1 MITIHI
7 KKPKASQLKRTMSG
21 SGFRITEGDFPI
33 NVKKDLV
40 NKIRNKFKNG
50 KSHTL
55 YSHEFEG
62 GSLSSMYKDAKDYVK
77 TEARQTGRQLK
88 KEAIAVGKEL
98 QQEAIET
105 GREIKKQAIKEGNIF
120 VRDVAKPYLTEM
132 VQSGILG
139 VGTALAVVQPELA
152 PFIGVGTL
160 ALSSMA
166 GNYIDEFGNK
176 RPKPKPQSAYVSPQ
190 DYQQVYQ
197 PPPPSLVPADYINP
211 TEIARTKMND
221 SVDDFQRA
229 NRMIGFGFGRNS
241 RNNYKVGSGLYAG
254 GGLVSQ
260 DGYTP
265 PALMSPNPDFMLNR
279 NLLPAY
285 IQNQQFLKN

>member
-1 MITIHI
+1 MLTVYI
-7 KKPKASQLKRTMSG
+7 KKPTSSQLNRSSRG
-21 SGFRITEGDFPI
+21 CGIRITEGDIPI
-33 NVKKDLV
+33 MVKKELV

-50 KSHTL
+50 KAHTL
-55 YSHEFEG
+55 YSHEMEG
-62 GSLSSMYKDAKDYVK
+62 GGLGDIYTQGKEYVK
-77 TEARQTGRQLK
+77 SELKQTSRQLK
-88 KEAIAVGKEL
+88 KEARLVAKEAK
-98 QQEAIET
+98 QQAIQT
-105 GREIKKQAIKEGNIF
+105 GRELKKEAIRQGNEF

-132 VQSGILG
+132 VQTGIVG

-176 RPKPKPQSAYVSPQ
+176 RPNPSKLSNSYISPL
-190 DYQQVYQ
+190 DYQSQ
-197 PPPPSLVPADYINP
+197 PSLVPDDYINP
-211 TEIARTKMND
+211 HEIARTKMND
-221 SVDDFQRA
+221 SVDDFQRSS
-229 NRMIGFGFGRNS
+229 NLIGFGLGRTH
-241 RNNYKVGSGLYAG
+241 KVGSGLFAG

-260 DGYTP
+260 DGYNH
-265 PALMSPNPDFMLNR
+265 PALSSPNPNFLLNR

>member
-1 MITIHI
+1 MISINI
-7 KKPKASQLKRTMSG
+7 KRPKASQLKRTMSG
-21 SGFRITEGDFPI
+21 SGFRITEGDYPI
-33 NVKKDLV
+33 MVKKELV

-55 YSHEFEG
+55 YAHEFEG
-62 GSLSSMYKDAKDYVK
+62 GSLASLYKDAKK
-77 TEARQTGRQLK
+77 EITTELRQTGRELK
-88 KEAIAVGKEL
+88 KEAI
-98 QQEAIET
+98 ET
-105 GREIKKQAIKEGNIF
+105 GKEIKKQAIKEGNIF
-120 VRDVAKPYLTEM
+120 IRDVAKPYLSEM
-132 VQSGILG
+132 VQTGIMGLAAG
-139 VGTALAVVQPELA
+139 ASALQPELA
-152 PFIGVGTL
+152 PFILTAGL
-160 ALSSMA
+160 AASSMA

-176 RPKPKPQSAYVSPQ
+176 KPKPQSAYVSPQ

-197 PPPPSLVPADYINP
+197 PPTSALVPADYINP

-221 SVDDFQRA
+221 SIDDFQKA

-241 RNNYKVGSGLYAG
+241 RNNYKVGCGLYAG

-265 PALMSPNPDFMLNR
+265 PALMSPNPEFMLNR

>member
-7 KKPKASQLKRTMSG
+7 KKPKASQMKRTMSG
-21 SGFRITEGDFPI
+21 CGFRITEGDYPI
-33 NVKKDLV
+33 MVKKDLV
-40 NKIRNKFKNG
+40 NKIRNKFNKG

-55 YSHEFEG
+55 YAHEFEG
-62 GSLSSMYKDAKDYVK
+62 GSLASLYKQAKKGITEEIKK
-77 TEARQTGRQLK
+77 T
-88 KEAIAVGKEL
+88 GKEL

-105 GREIKKQAIKEGNIF
+105 GKEIKKQAIKEGNIF

-176 RPKPKPQSAYVSPQ
+176 KPKPKSAYVSPQ
-190 DYQQVYQ
+190 DYQQYQ
-197 PPPPSLVPADYINP
+197 PYEPPTQTLVPADYINP
-211 TEIARTKMND
+211 TEIARSKMNY
-221 SVDDFQRA
+221 SIDDFQRA
-229 NRMIGFGFGRNS
+229 NRMIGFGFGRNN
-241 RNNYKVGSGLYAG
+241 RNNYKVGNGLFAG
-254 GGLVSQ
+254 GTLTYLTLSAGASLINLSTFFFVFV
-260 DGYTP
+260 YTDRNGC
-265 PALMSPNPDFMLNR
+265 STLN
-279 NLLPAY
+279 A
-285 IQNQQFLKN
+285 

>member
-21 SGFRITEGDFPI
+21 CGFRITEGDYPI
-33 NVKKDLV
+33 NVKKELV

-55 YSHEFEG
+55 YAHEFEG
-62 GSLSSMYKDAKDYVK
+62 GSLASVYKDAKDYVK
-77 TEARQTGRQLK
+77 
-88 KEAIAVGKEL
+88 KEANAVGKDI
-98 QQEAIET
+98 QQEAIAT
-105 GREIKKQAIKEGNIF
+105 GKEIKKQAIKEGNIF
-120 VRDVAKPYLTEM
+120 VKDVAKPYLTEM
-132 VQSGILG
+132 VQTGILG
-139 VGTALAVVQPELA
+139 VGTALAVAQPELA

-166 GNYIDEFGNK
+166 GNFIDEFGNK
-176 RPKPKPQSAYVSPQ
+176 KPKPQSAYVSPQ
-190 DYQQVYQ
+190 DYQQYE
-197 PPPPSLVPADYINP
+197 PPTQTLVPADYINP
-211 TEIARTKMND
+211 HEIARSKMND
-221 SVDDFQRA
+221 SIDDFQKS
-229 NRMIGFGFGRNS
+229 NRMIGFGFGRN
-241 RNNYKVGSGLYAG
+241 RNNYKVGNGLYAG
-254 GGLVSQ
+254 GGLVSR